1 LLPKKI
7 KPISKN
13 MLLFMAFLMVIVWGS
28 AFTLVSI
35 GVKYISP
42 LWLVT
47 YRLII
52 GAIIVIIYVK
62 FKGLNLPNIRDKRWI
77 WYFAMGLIGMV
88 IPFFLLSTGQV
99 IIDSGLTAIMVGTM
113 PLMTVI
119 LAHFFTNEKLSIT
132 KIIGFIFGFIGI
144 VILFLPSDFSIQITE
159 NWFSQLIIIIA
170 AFCYAVTTIIAKR
183 APDTPATIGACMM
196 LICAATACL
205 FVALLTGFPSS
216 MPPLLGILTA
226 FGLGVGSTAFASI
239 LLLYIIDQ
247 TGPSTVAKINYF
259 VPLASVIFGVI
270 ILDEILSIRIF
281 IAFVII
287 LIGMFISQIKKS
299 KAF

>member
-1 LLPKKI
+1 
-7 KPISKN
+7 
-13 MLLFMAFLMVIVWGS
+13 MLFFMAFLMVIVWGS

-52 GAIIVIIYVK
+52 GAILIIIYVK
-62 FKGLNLPNIRDKRWI
+62 FKGLNLPSIKDKRWI

-144 VILFLPSDFSIQITE
+144 VILFLPSDFSIEITE

-205 FVALLTGFPSS
+205 FVALLTGLPSS
-216 MPPLLGILTA
+216 IPPLLGILTA

-247 TGPSTVAKINYF
+247 TGPSTIAKINYF

-270 ILDEILSIRIF
+270 ILDEILSMRIF

-299 KAF
+299 KTF

>member
-1 LLPKKI
+1 
-7 KPISKN
+7 

-144 VILFLPSDFSIQITE
+144 VILFLPSDFSIEITE

-216 MPPLLGILTA
+216 IPPLLGILTA

>member
-1 LLPKKI
+1 
-7 KPISKN
+7 
-13 MLLFMAFLMVIVWGS
+13 MLFFMAFLMVIVWGS

-52 GAIIVIIYVK
+52 GAILIIIYVK
-62 FKGLNLPNIRDKRWI
+62 FKGLNLPNIKDKRWI

-144 VILFLPSDFSIQITE
+144 VILFLPSDFSIELTE
-159 NWFSQLIIIIA
+159 NWSSQLIIIIA

-183 APDTPATIGACMM
+183 APDTPATVGACMM

-205 FVALLTGFPSS
+205 FVALLTGLPSS
-216 MPPLLGILTA
+216 IPPLLGILTA

-247 TGPSTVAKINYF
+247 TGPSTIAKINYF

-270 ILDEILSIRIF
+270 ILDEILSMRIF

-299 KAF
+299 KTF

>member
-1 LLPKKI
+1 MSPKEI
-7 KPISKN
+7 RPISKN
-13 MLLFMAFLMVIVWGS
+13 MLFFMAFLMVIVWGS

-52 GAIIVIIYVK
+52 GAILIIIYVK

-144 VILFLPSDFSIQITE
+144 VILFLPSDFSIELTE
-159 NWFSQLIIIIA
+159 NWSSQLIIIIA

-183 APDTPATIGACMM
+183 APDTPATVGACMM

-205 FVALLTGFPSS
+205 FVALLTGLPSS
-216 MPPLLGILTA
+216 IPPLLGILTA

-247 TGPSTVAKINYF
+247 TGPSTIAKINYF

-270 ILDEILSIRIF
+270 ILDEILSMRIF

-299 KAF
+299 KTF

>member
-1 LLPKKI
+1 
-7 KPISKN
+7 
-13 MLLFMAFLMVIVWGS
+13 MAFLMVVIWGS

-35 GVKYISP
+35 GVLYISP

-52 GAIIVIIYVK
+52 GAILIIIYVL
-62 FKGLNLPNIRDKRWI
+62 FKGLRLPNIKDVRWV

-99 IIDSGLTAIMVGTM
+99 VIDSGLTAIMVGTM
-113 PLMTVI
+113 PLMTIV
-119 LAHFFTNEKLSIT
+119 LAHFFANEKLSLT

-144 VILFLPSDFSIQITE
+144 VILFLPSDLSIQLTE
-159 NWFSQLIIIIA
+159 NWFSQLIIVIA

-196 LICAATACL
+196 LICAAIACL
-205 FVALLTGFPSS
+205 FVALLTTGFPKSI
-216 MPPLLGILTA
+216 PPLPGIFTA
-226 FGLGVGSTAFASI
+226 FGLGIGSTAFASI

-270 ILDEILSIRIF
+270 ILNEILNIKIF
-281 IAFVII
+281 IAFIII
-287 LIGMFISQIKKS
+287 LIGMLISQINEKKS
-299 KAF
+299 KTL

>member
-1 LLPKKI
+1 
-7 KPISKN
+7 
-13 MLLFMAFLMVIVWGS
+13 MAFLMVIVWGS

-35 GVKYISP
+35 GVEYISP

-88 IPFFLLSTGQV
+88 IPFFLLSTGQL

-144 VILFLPSDFSIQITE
+144 VILFLPSDFSIKITE

-183 APDTPATIGACMM
+183 APYTPATIGACMM
-196 LICAATACL
+196 LICAATSCL

-299 KAF
+299 KVF

>member
-1 LLPKKI
+1 
-7 KPISKN
+7 
-13 MLLFMAFLMVIVWGS
+13 MLFCMAFLMVVIWGS

-35 GVKYISP
+35 GVLYISP

-52 GAIIVIIYVK
+52 GAILIIIYVL
-62 FKGLNLPNIRDKRWI
+62 FKGLRLPNIKDVRWV

-99 IIDSGLTAIMVGTM
+99 VIDSGLTAIMVGTM
-113 PLMTVI
+113 PLMTIV
-119 LAHFFTNEKLSIT
+119 LAHFFANEKLSLT

-144 VILFLPSDFSIQITE
+144 VILFLPSDLSIQLTE
-159 NWFSQLIIIIA
+159 NWFSQLIIVIA

-196 LICAATACL
+196 LICAAIACL
-205 FVALLTGFPSS
+205 FIALLTTGFPKSI
-216 MPPLLGILTA
+216 PPLPGIFTA
-226 FGLGVGSTAFASI
+226 FGLGIGSTAFASI

-270 ILDEILSIRIF
+270 ILNEILNIKIF
-281 IAFVII
+281 IAFIII
-287 LIGMFISQIKKS
+287 LIGMLISQINEKKS
-299 KAF
+299 KTL

>member
-1 LLPKKI
+1 
-7 KPISKN
+7 

-113 PLMTVI
+113 PLITVI

-144 VILFLPSDFSIQITE
+144 VILFLPSDFSIEITE

-287 LIGMFISQIKKS
+287 LIGIFISQIKKS

>member
-1 LLPKKI
+1 
-7 KPISKN
+7 

-62 FKGLNLPNIRDKRWI
+62 FKGLNLPKIRDKRWI

-144 VILFLPSDFSIQITE
+144 VILFLPSDFSIEITE

-170 AFCYAVTTIIAKR
+170 AFCYAVTTVIAKR

-239 LLLYIIDQ
+239 LLLYVIDQ

>member
-1 LLPKKI
+1 
-7 KPISKN
+7 

-113 PLMTVI
+113 PLITVI

-144 VILFLPSDFSIQITE
+144 VILFLPSDFSIEITE

-216 MPPLLGILTA
+216 MPPLLGILIA

>member
-1 LLPKKI
+1 
-7 KPISKN
+7 
-13 MLLFMAFLMVIVWGS
+13 MLFFMAFLMVIVWGS

-52 GAIIVIIYVK
+52 GAILVIIYVK

-144 VILFLPSDFSIQITE
+144 VILFLPSDFSIEINRKLVFTTD
-159 NWFSQLIIIIA
+159 NYYCCILLCSNYDYSQKGTRHTRHCRGLYDVNMRRY
-170 AFCYAVTTIIAKR
+170 C
-183 APDTPATIGACMM
+183 M
-196 LICAATACL
+196 LIRS
-205 FVALLTGFPSS
+205 F
-216 MPPLLGILTA
+216 
-226 FGLGVGSTAFASI
+226 
-239 LLLYIIDQ
+239 
-247 TGPSTVAKINYF
+247 INW
-259 VPLASVIFGVI
+259 
-270 ILDEILSIRIF
+270 LS
-281 IAFVII
+281 
-287 LIGMFISQIKKS
+287 L
-299 KAF
+299 

>member
-1 LLPKKI
+1 
-7 KPISKN
+7 

>member
-1 LLPKKI
+1 
-7 KPISKN
+7 
-13 MLLFMAFLMVIVWGS
+13 
-28 AFTLVSI
+28 
-35 GVKYISP
+35 
-42 LWLVT
+42 
-47 YRLII
+47 
-52 GAIIVIIYVK
+52 
-62 FKGLNLPNIRDKRWI
+62 
-77 WYFAMGLIGMV
+77 MGLIGMV

-144 VILFLPSDFSIQITE
+144 VILFLPSDFSIELTE
-159 NWFSQLIIIIA
+159 NWSSQLIIIIA

-183 APDTPATIGACMM
+183 APDTPATVGACMM

-205 FVALLTGFPSS
+205 FVALLTGLPSS
-216 MPPLLGILTA
+216 IPPLLGILTA

-247 TGPSTVAKINYF
+247 TGPSTIAKINYF

-270 ILDEILSIRIF
+270 ILDEILSMRIF

-299 KAF
+299 KTF

>member
-1 LLPKKI
+1 
-7 KPISKN
+7 
-13 MLLFMAFLMVIVWGS
+13 MLFFMAFLMVIVWGS

-52 GAIIVIIYVK
+52 GAILIIIYVK
-62 FKGLNLPNIRDKRWI
+62 FKGLNLPNIKDKRWI

-144 VILFLPSDFSIQITE
+144 IILFLPSDFSIELTE
-159 NWFSQLIIIIA
+159 NWSSQLIIIIA

-183 APDTPATIGACMM
+183 APDTPATVGACMM

-216 MPPLLGILTA
+216 IPPLLGILTA

-247 TGPSTVAKINYF
+247 TGPSTIAKINYF

-270 ILDEILSIRIF
+270 ILDEILSMRIF

>member
-1 LLPKKI
+1 
-7 KPISKN
+7 

-113 PLMTVI
+113 PLITVI

-144 VILFLPSDFSIQITE
+144 VILFLPSDFSIEITE

-299 KAF
+299 KAL

>member
-1 LLPKKI
+1 
-7 KPISKN
+7 
-13 MLLFMAFLMVIVWGS
+13 MAFLMVIVWGS

-52 GAIIVIIYVK
+52 GAILIIIYVK
-62 FKGLNLPNIRDKRWI
+62 FKGLNLPNIKDKRWI

-144 VILFLPSDFSIQITE
+144 VILFLPSDFSIELTE
-159 NWFSQLIIIIA
+159 NWSSQLIIIIA

-183 APDTPATIGACMM
+183 APDTPATVGACMM

-216 MPPLLGILTA
+216 IPPLLGILTA

-270 ILDEILSIRIF
+270 ILDEILSMRIF

>member
-1 LLPKKI
+1 
-7 KPISKN
+7 

-216 MPPLLGILTA
+216 IPPLLGILTA

>member
-1 LLPKKI
+1 
-7 KPISKN
+7 

-144 VILFLPSDFSIQITE
+144 VILFLPSDFSIEITE

-216 MPPLLGILTA
+216 MPPLFGILTA

>member
-1 LLPKKI
+1 
-7 KPISKN
+7 

-144 VILFLPSDFSIQITE
+144 VILFLPSDFSIEITE

>member
-1 LLPKKI
+1 
-7 KPISKN
+7 
-13 MLLFMAFLMVIVWGS
+13 MLFFMAFLMVIVWGS

-52 GAIIVIIYVK
+52 GAILIIIYVK
-62 FKGLNLPNIRDKRWI
+62 FKGLNLPSIKDKRWI

-99 IIDSGLTAIMVGTM
+99 IIDSGLTAIIVGTM

-144 VILFLPSDFSIQITE
+144 VILFLPSDFSIELTE
-159 NWFSQLIIIIA
+159 NWSSQLIIIIA

-183 APDTPATIGACMM
+183 APDTPATVGACMM

-205 FVALLTGFPSS
+205 FVALITGLPSRI
-216 MPPLLGILTA
+216 PPLIGILTA

-247 TGPSTVAKINYF
+247 TGPSTIAKINYV

-270 ILDEILSIRIF
+270 ILDEILSMRIF

>member
-1 LLPKKI
+1 
-7 KPISKN
+7 
-13 MLLFMAFLMVIVWGS
+13 MLFFMAFLMVIVWGS

-52 GAIIVIIYVK
+52 GAILIIIYVK

-144 VILFLPSDFSIQITE
+144 VILFLPSDFSIELTE
-159 NWFSQLIIIIA
+159 NWSSQLIIIIA

-183 APDTPATIGACMM
+183 APDTPATVGACMM

-216 MPPLLGILTA
+216 IPPLLGILTA

-247 TGPSTVAKINYF
+247 TGPSTIAKINYF

-270 ILDEILSIRIF
+270 ILDEILSMRIF

-299 KAF
+299 KTF

>member
-1 LLPKKI
+1 
-7 KPISKN
+7 

-144 VILFLPSDFSIQITE
+144 VILFLPSDFSIEITE

-299 KAF
+299 KAL

>member
-1 LLPKKI
+1 
-7 KPISKN
+7 
-13 MLLFMAFLMVIVWGS
+13 MLFFMAFLMVIVWGS

-52 GAIIVIIYVK
+52 GAILIIIYVK
-62 FKGLNLPNIRDKRWI
+62 FKGLNLPSIKDKRWI

-144 VILFLPSDFSIQITE
+144 VILFLPSDFSIELTE
-159 NWFSQLIIIIA
+159 NWSSQLIIIIA

-183 APDTPATIGACMM
+183 APDTPATVGACMM

-205 FVALLTGFPSS
+205 FVALLTGLPSS
-216 MPPLLGILTA
+216 IPPLLGILTA

-247 TGPSTVAKINYF
+247 TGPSTIAKINYF

-270 ILDEILSIRIF
+270 ILDEILSMRLF

-299 KAF
+299 KTF

>member
-1 LLPKKI
+1 
-7 KPISKN
+7 
-13 MLLFMAFLMVIVWGS
+13 MLFFMAFLMVIVWSS

-52 GAIIVIIYVK
+52 GAILIIIYVK
-62 FKGLNLPNIRDKRWI
+62 FKGLNLPNIKDKRWI

-144 VILFLPSDFSIQITE
+144 VILFLPSDFSIELTE
-159 NWFSQLIIIIA
+159 NWSSQLIIIIA

-183 APDTPATIGACMM
+183 APDTPATVGACMM

-216 MPPLLGILTA
+216 IPPLLGILTA

-247 TGPSTVAKINYF
+247 TGPSTIAKINYF

-270 ILDEILSIRIF
+270 ILDEILSMRIF

>member
-1 LLPKKI
+1 
-7 KPISKN
+7 
-13 MLLFMAFLMVIVWGS
+13 MLFCMAFLMVVIWGS

-35 GVKYISP
+35 GVLYISP

-52 GAIIVIIYVK
+52 GAILIIIYVL
-62 FKGLNLPNIRDKRWI
+62 FKGLRLPNIKDVRWV

-99 IIDSGLTAIMVGTM
+99 VIDSGLTAIMVGTM
-113 PLMTVI
+113 PLMTIV
-119 LAHFFTNEKLSIT
+119 LAHFFANEKLSLT

-144 VILFLPSDFSIQITE
+144 VILFLPSDLSIQLTE
-159 NWFSQLIIIIA
+159 NWFSQLIIVIA

-196 LICAATACL
+196 LICAAIACL
-205 FVALLTGFPSS
+205 FVALLTTGFPKSI
-216 MPPLLGILTA
+216 PPLPGIFTA
-226 FGLGVGSTAFASI
+226 FGLGIGSTAFASI

-270 ILDEILSIRIF
+270 ILNEILNIKIF
-281 IAFVII
+281 IAFIII
-287 LIGMFISQIKKS
+287 LIGMLISQINEKKS
-299 KAF
+299 KTL

>member
-1 LLPKKI
+1 
-7 KPISKN
+7 

-113 PLMTVI
+113 PLITVI

-144 VILFLPSDFSIQITE
+144 VILFLPSDFSIEITE

>member
-1 LLPKKI
+1 
-7 KPISKN
+7 
-13 MLLFMAFLMVIVWGS
+13 MAFLMVVIWGS

-35 GVKYISP
+35 GVLYISP

-52 GAIIVIIYVK
+52 GAILIIIYVL
-62 FKGLNLPNIRDKRWI
+62 FKGLRLPNIKDVRWV

-99 IIDSGLTAIMVGTM
+99 VIDSGLTAIMVGTM
-113 PLMTVI
+113 PLMTIV
-119 LAHFFTNEKLSIT
+119 LAHFFANEKLSLT

-144 VILFLPSDFSIQITE
+144 VILFLPSDLSIQLTE
-159 NWFSQLIIIIA
+159 NWFSQLIIVIA

-196 LICAATACL
+196 LICAAIACL
-205 FVALLTGFPSS
+205 FIALLTTGFPKSI
-216 MPPLLGILTA
+216 PPLPGIFTA
-226 FGLGVGSTAFASI
+226 FGLGIGSTAFASI

-270 ILDEILSIRIF
+270 ILNEILNIKIF
-281 IAFVII
+281 IAFIII
-287 LIGMFISQIKKS
+287 LIGMLISQINEKKS
-299 KAF
+299 KTL

>member
-1 LLPKKI
+1 
-7 KPISKN
+7 
-13 MLLFMAFLMVIVWGS
+13 MAFLMVIVWGS

-144 VILFLPSDFSIQITE
+144 VILFLPSDFSIEITE

-183 APDTPATIGACMM
+183 APETPATIGACMM

-205 FVALLTGFPSS
+205 FVALLTGFPPS

>member
-144 VILFLPSDFSIQITE
+144 VILFLPSDFSIEITE

>member
-1 LLPKKI
+1 
-7 KPISKN
+7 
-13 MLLFMAFLMVIVWGS
+13 MAFLMVIVWGS

-52 GAIIVIIYVK
+52 GAILIIIYVK
-62 FKGLNLPNIRDKRWI
+62 FKGLNLPNIKDKRWI

-144 VILFLPSDFSIQITE
+144 VILFLPSDFSIELTE
-159 NWFSQLIIIIA
+159 NWSSQLIIIIA

-183 APDTPATIGACMM
+183 APDTPATVGACMM

-205 FVALLTGFPSS
+205 FVALLTGFPTSI
-216 MPPLLGILTA
+216 PPLLGILTA

-247 TGPSTVAKINYF
+247 TGPSTIAKINYF

-270 ILDEILSIRIF
+270 ILDEILSMRIF

>member
-1 LLPKKI
+1 
-7 KPISKN
+7 
-13 MLLFMAFLMVIVWGS
+13 MLFFMAFLMVIVWGG

-52 GAIIVIIYVK
+52 GAILIIIYVK
-62 FKGLNLPNIRDKRWI
+62 FKGLNLPNIKDKRWI

-144 VILFLPSDFSIQITE
+144 VILFLPSDFSIELTE
-159 NWFSQLIIIIA
+159 NWSSQLIIIIA

-183 APDTPATIGACMM
+183 APDTPATVGACMM

-216 MPPLLGILTA
+216 IPPLLGILTA

-247 TGPSTVAKINYF
+247 TGPSTIAKINYF

-270 ILDEILSIRIF
+270 ILDEILSMRIF

>member
-1 LLPKKI
+1 
-7 KPISKN
+7 

-144 VILFLPSDFSIQITE
+144 VILFLPSDFSIEITE

-170 AFCYAVTTIIAKR
+170 AFCYAVTTVIAKR

-299 KAF
+299 KAL

>member
-1 LLPKKI
+1 
-7 KPISKN
+7 
-13 MLLFMAFLMVIVWGS
+13 MAFLMVIVWGS

-144 VILFLPSDFSIQITE
+144 VILFLPSDFSIEITE

>member
-1 LLPKKI
+1 
-7 KPISKN
+7 

-144 VILFLPSDFSIQITE
+144 VILFLPSDFSIEITE

-247 TGPSTVAKINYF
+247 TGPSTIAKINYF

-287 LIGMFISQIKKS
+287 LIGMFFSQIKKS
-299 KAF
+299 KVF

>member
-1 LLPKKI
+1 MLPKEI
-7 KPISKN
+7 RPISRN
-13 MLLFMAFLMVIVWGS
+13 MLFFMAFLMVIVWGS

-52 GAIIVIIYVK
+52 GAILIIIYVK
-62 FKGLNLPNIRDKRWI
+62 FKGLNLPSIKDKRWI

-144 VILFLPSDFSIQITE
+144 VILFLPSDFSIELTE
-159 NWFSQLIIIIA
+159 NWSSQLIIIIA

-183 APDTPATIGACMM
+183 APDTPATVGACMM

-205 FVALLTGFPSS
+205 FVALITGLPSRI
-216 MPPLLGILTA
+216 PPLIGILTA

-247 TGPSTVAKINYF
+247 TGPSTIAKINYF

-270 ILDEILSIRIF
+270 ILDEILSMRIF

>member
-1 LLPKKI
+1 
-7 KPISKN
+7 
-13 MLLFMAFLMVIVWGS
+13 MLFFMAFLMVIVWGS

-52 GAIIVIIYVK
+52 GAILIIIYVK
-62 FKGLNLPNIRDKRWI
+62 FKGLNLPSIKDKRWI

-144 VILFLPSDFSIQITE
+144 VILFLPSDFSIELTE
-159 NWFSQLIIIIA
+159 NWSSQLIIIIA

-183 APDTPATIGACMM
+183 APDTPATVGACMM

-216 MPPLLGILTA
+216 IPPLLGILTA

-247 TGPSTVAKINYF
+247 TGPSTIAKINYF

-270 ILDEILSIRIF
+270 ILDEILSMRIF

-299 KAF
+299 KTF